1 MPTLFDELKTLLEQ
15 DARLVVNPHAGAGGE
30 LLKNQIIELA
40 LKLDRDLLKLLL
52 SHDRLKAHFFA
63 EVPPEPGRRVDGVLV
78 FDKEKFM
85 RFVNNKAFL
94 PDSYTSF
101 KNKIGLTAGER
112 YLSENKD
119 VVLAWAYKDCVLEG
133 GQTKEDAKREEIFW
147 NEILAPDEINR
158 LLAPKV
164 FTNWRRYGVSRTGS
178 PTYEDGDNLIIKGN
192 NLLALHSLKK
202 RFAGKVKLIYI
213 DPPYNPE
220 SKSNTFCYNNTFNHS
235 TWLTFIKNRLD
246 VARRLL
252 TKDGVLVIAIDD
264 NEQANLGVLLHEIF
278 PEHEIHCITIVH
290 NPRGVQG
297 TNFSYTHEYAFFVL
311 PKGKKSIGNRRISND
326 DIYWSNLRNWG
337 GESLREDARN
347 CFYPIIVQENKV
359 VGFGDVLDPEEHP
372 SQQTIKN
379 GDQFYVYPID
389 KEGIERKWRYARQ
402 SVDEIKD
409 FLRSK
414 KTKKGYEIEI
424 GKDFGTYKTVWIDPR
439 YDANEYG
446 TKIVKSLVPNCEFD
460 FPKSLYNVYD
470 CIYAVVADDKN
481 AIVLDFFAGSGT
493 TAHAVLEL
501 NKEVGGNRQFI
512 LCEQMDYVESVTVE
526 RVKKVI
532 ENNGQG
538 AFVYCELMQWN
549 ERFVPQILN
558 ANDKTTLRAI
568 WTEMQAKAHLS
579 YRLDLRQFNENAK
592 DFADLA
598 IEDQKRF
605 LMEVLDKNAL
615 YVNLSEMDDET
626 YGVSEEDK
634 HLNKQFYGL

>member
-1 MPTLFDELKTLLEQ
+1 M
-15 DARLVVNPHAGAGGE
+15 
-30 LLKNQIIELA
+30 
-40 LKLDRDLLKLLL
+40 
-52 SHDRLKAHFFA
+52 
-63 EVPPEPGRRVDGVLV
+63 
-78 FDKEKFM
+78 
-85 RFVNNKAFL
+85 
-94 PDSYTSF
+94 
-101 KNKIGLTAGER
+101 
-112 YLSENKD
+112 
-119 VVLAWAYKDCVLEG
+119 
-133 GQTKEDAKREEIFW
+133 
-147 NEILAPDEINR
+147 
-158 LLAPKV
+158 
-164 FTNWRRYGVSRTGS
+164 
-178 PTYEDGDNLIIKGN
+178 
-192 NLLALHSLKK
+192 
-202 RFAGKVKLIYI
+202 
-213 DPPYNPE
+213 
-220 SKSNTFCYNNTFNHS
+220 
-235 TWLTFIKNRLD
+235 
-246 VARRLL
+246 
-252 TKDGVLVIAIDD
+252 
-264 NEQANLGVLLHEIF
+264 
-278 PEHEIHCITIVH
+278 
-290 NPRGVQG
+290 
-297 TNFSYTHEYAFFVL
+297 
-311 PKGKKSIGNRRISND
+311 
-326 DIYWSNLRNWG
+326 
-337 GESLREDARN
+337 
-347 CFYPIIVQENKV
+347 
-359 VGFGDVLDPEEHP
+359 
-372 SQQTIKN
+372 
-379 GDQFYVYPID
+379 
-389 KEGIERKWRYARQ
+389 
-402 SVDEIKD
+402 
-409 FLRSK
+409 
-414 KTKKGYEIEI
+414 
-424 GKDFGTYKTVWIDPR
+424 
-439 YDANEYG
+439 
-446 TKIVKSLVPNCEFD
+446 PNCEFD